1 MWRFAPKIANLPRA
15 GGANLA
21 ADVTSEVAMKAFT
34 EHPQSVGETYFEH
47 MGSAF
52 GFGIRML
59 GGGIAC
65 LMHGIFPF
73 LFTKTGSST
82 IALLH
87 DRMIA
92 NRVKH
97 SAPHGLAQGQNAS

>member
-1 MWRFAPKIANLPRA
+1 
-15 GGANLA
+15 
-21 ADVTSEVAMKAFT
+21 MKAFT